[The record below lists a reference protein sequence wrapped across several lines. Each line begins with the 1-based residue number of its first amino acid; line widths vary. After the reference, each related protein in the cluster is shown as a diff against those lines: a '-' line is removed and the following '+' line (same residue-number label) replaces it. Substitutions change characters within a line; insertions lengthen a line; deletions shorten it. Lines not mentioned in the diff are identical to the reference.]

1 MIRSNPNVATTS
13 KVDCQKR
20 TKRTNFIFG
29 RLQYPRNNTKG
40 STLRFLAFVG
50 FYILC
55 GIFWGIILSYMHCK
69 NDQKIAYTNLIQQQ
83 RKYI

>member
-29 RLQYPRNNTKG
+29 RLQYPRNNTKK

-50 FYILC
+50 FDILC
-55 GIFWGIILSYMHCK
+55 GIFGGYNFKLYAL
-69 NDQKIAYTNLIQQQ
+69 QT
-83 RKYI
+83 